1 MDGNLKFDKEYV
13 KKNFFC
19 SVCKINHKVSLPT
32 KLLEKQK
39 NFPFTYIYFHG
50 SNPDEDEDILTTLYL
65 DASLNIRTAES
76 LQMNELET
84 NLSQT
89 KSSEIIKNMKKEL
102 LEIRKDYKDLNG
114 RFNDLREEHQDINFQ
129 FEIYKFIN
137 YKPIIQKIKE
147 KSS

>member
-1 MDGNLKFDKEYV
+1 
-13 KKNFFC
+13 
-19 SVCKINHKVSLPT
+19 
-32 KLLEKQK
+32 
-39 NFPFTYIYFHG
+39 HG

-102 LEIRKDYKDLNG
+102 LEIRKDYKELNAK
-114 RFNDLREEHQDINFQ
+114 FNDLREEHQDINFQ

-137 YKPIIQKIKE
+137 YKPILQKTKE
-147 KSS
+147 RSS